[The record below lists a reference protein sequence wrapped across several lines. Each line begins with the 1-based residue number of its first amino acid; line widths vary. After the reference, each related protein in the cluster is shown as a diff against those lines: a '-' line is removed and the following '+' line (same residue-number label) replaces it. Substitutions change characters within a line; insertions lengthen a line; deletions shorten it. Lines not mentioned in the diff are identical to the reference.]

1 MARLPRLAVGGHL
14 HLISQSGHGGQ
25 PVFRDAVDRSC
36 YLSALRDA
44 AKECHVA
51 IHAYVLLDD
60 EVQLLLTPTE
70 AADLTRVM
78 QKTARR
84 YVGGFNSR
92 HACRGSVWGGRFRSA
107 VVEAESFL
115 LPCMAAIEQAPVR
128 RHLVASP
135 DEWKWSSAAHHLGRR
150 VDPLLSAHP
159 CLWRLGNTPFEREAR
174 YKEILERAL
183 TLRNIESLSA
193 ALANG
198 WALGSDSFIEE
209 VEQATGRRARP
220 APRGRPKATPNKCPH

>member
-14 HLISQSGHGGQ
+14 HLVAQSGHGGQ
-25 PVFRDAVDRSC
+25 PVFRDAVDRSS

-44 AKECHVA
+44 AKECRVA
-51 IHAYVLLDD
+51 VHAYVLLDD

-128 RHLVASP
+128 RQLVAAAG
-135 DEWKWSSAAHHLGRR
+135 EWKWSSADHHLGRR
-150 VDPLLSAHP
+150 VDPLLTAHP

-174 YKEILERAL
+174 YKEVLERVL
-183 TLRNIESLSA
+183 THGQAESFSA

-198 WALGSDSFIEE
+198 WALGSDGFIEE
-209 VEQATGRRARP
+209 IEQAASRRVRP
-220 APRGRPKATPNKCPH
+220 APRGRPKTVSL

>member
-14 HLISQSGHGGQ
+14 HLVAQSGRGGQ
-25 PVFRDAVDRSC
+25 PVFRDAVDRSS
-36 YLSALRDA
+36 YLGALRDA
-44 AKECHVA
+44 AKDCRVA

-92 HACRGSVWGGRFRSA
+92 HACHGSVWGGRFRSA
-107 VVEAESFL
+107 VVEAELFL
-115 LPCMAAIEQAPVR
+115 LPSMAAIEQAPVR
-128 RHLVASP
+128 RQLVAAA

-150 VDPLLSAHP
+150 ADPLLTAHP

-174 YKEILERAL
+174 YKEVLERAL
-183 TLRNIESLSA
+183 THAEIQNFSA

-198 WALGSDSFIEE
+198 WALGSDGFIEQI
-209 VEQATGRRARP
+209 EQAAARRVRP
-220 APRGRPKATPNKCPH
+220 APRGRPKAVAL